1 MDNQGKK
8 KNQSNITIDLHGM
21 KHNEVFIVVED
32 FVLNNQNQFP
42 LKIITGNSHKT
53 KSIVINVLKK
63 HNFNYSIGDYYNL
76 GYIDVLN

>member
-42 LKIITGNSHKT
+42 LKIITGNSHKM

-76 GYIDVLN
+76 GYIDVSN

>member
-42 LKIITGNSHKT
+42 LKIITGNSHKM